1 MKAALHNLGCKTNSY
16 ETEAMEQALKA
27 AGFEIV
33 TFAGEVP
40 ADVYIVNTCSVT
52 NIADRKSRQMLHKA
66 RTLNPAA
73 VIVAVGC
80 FVQTS
85 KKSDL
90 EREGFDICLGSND
103 KGKLIESIQDF
114 LKDGIRRITVSDL
127 KKKTDYETL
136 PVNETPKH
144 TRAFIKIE
152 DGCDQFCTFCIIPY
166 ARGRVRSRKI
176 PDVLEEVRRLTAGGI
191 KEIVLTGINMS
202 AYGTDLDSGVGIADL
217 LLALQEVSELTR
229 VRISSLEPGLVSS
242 EFLEKIKPV
251 TKLCPHFHLS
261 LQSGSDGVLKRMNRR
276 YTCDEYL
283 SKCDMLRKYYDRPSI
298 TTDIITGFPEETD
311 EEFAQTLRFVE
322 KVGFFDIHV
331 FAFSPRSGT
340 PAANMPGQVEGK
352 VKRLRSALLIQKAAQ
367 LKRKCLETFVGT
379 TDEVLIEELWKGA
392 LPAEYMP
399 GGCDAFYVGH
409 TRRYIK
415 VLVAINKEG
424 LEGRMVSVKL
434 EEIVSVAG
442 EDYIIGRLL

>member
-1 MKAALHNLGCKTNSY
+1 M
-16 ETEAMEQALKA
+16 
-27 AGFEIV
+27 
-33 TFAGEVP
+33 
-40 ADVYIVNTCSVT
+40 
-52 NIADRKSRQMLHKA
+52 
-66 RTLNPAA
+66 
-73 VIVAVGC
+73 
-80 FVQTS
+80 
-85 KKSDL
+85 
-90 EREGFDICLGSND
+90 
-103 KGKLIESIQDF
+103 
-114 LKDGIRRITVSDL
+114 
-127 KKKTDYETL
+127 
-136 PVNETPKH
+136 
-144 TRAFIKIE
+144 
-152 DGCDQFCTFCIIPY
+152 
-166 ARGRVRSRKI
+166 RSRKI

-202 AYGTDLDSGVGIADL
+202 AYGTDLDSGGGIADL

-311 EEFAQTLRFVE
+311 EEFAQTLKFVE

-367 LKRKCLETFVGT
+367 LKRKGLETFVGT

-415 VLVAINKEG
+415 VLVSINKEG
-424 LEGRMVSVKL
+424 LEGRMVSVKF
-434 EEIVSVAG
+434 ENVISVAG
-442 EDYIIGRLL
+442 EDYIIAS